1 MENYDKKVEENIER
15 NKKFIEE
22 FKVWLNEKGLVK
34 KTIKKHLSNID
45 LYLNSFL
52 NYYEVETMEV
62 GINRIDSFLGDW
74 FVRKCM

>member
-1 MENYDKKVEENIER
+1 M
-15 NKKFIEE
+15 
-22 FKVWLNEKGLVK
+22 WLTEKGLEK

-74 FVRKCM
+74 FVRKCMWSSKNSIKE

>member
-1 MENYDKKVEENIER
+1 M
-15 NKKFIEE
+15 
-22 FKVWLNEKGLVK
+22 WLSEKGLVK

-74 FVRKCM
+74 FVRKCMWSSKNSIKENSASIKKF